1 MNKVSSGSPTWWMA
15 WGLWAVLWGAVLSGA
30 GACRAQQPSP
40 RSQLRR
46 QPLPSPAARVTS
58 ASLDAARDLAARA
71 ERCHGPVRARA
82 LERAAAAY
90 DRCAAGLA
98 GALSAEAAWAAAE
111 LWRRHGSLL
120 LAEQSYLRAAQR
132 DRRRYGQRGLLGAAD
147 MQRRQHRRG
156 AAAKT
161 YKDAERVDPASGGAQ
176 RARLWVARMLLADEK
191 LAQAIVCF
199 QSALECAS
207 TPRQSIEAADY
218 LAKAWI
224 RSGDLDR
231 ARRVLDH
238 VDRMMHAHR
247 GEAAQDLERL
257 RAASRR
263 MSARKALQRALD
275 LRHRRGADAVR
286 LDEHRR
292 RHDKRDAW
300 IRLNC

>member
-1 MNKVSSGSPTWWMA
+1 MDKVSSGSAGWWMA
-15 WGLWAVLWGAVLSGA
+15 WGLCAVLWGAS
-30 GACRAQQPSP
+30 ACAAQQPSP
-40 RSQLRR
+40 RSRPR
-46 QPLPSPAARVTS
+46 PQPMPPPAARVTP
-58 ASLDAARDLAARA
+58 ACLDAARALAARV
-71 ERCHGPVRARA
+71 ERCHGPARAQA

-98 GALSAEAAWAAAE
+98 GAISAEAAWTAAE

-147 MQRRQHRRG
+147 MQRRQHRR
-156 AAAKT
+156 AAAAQT
-161 YKDAERVDPASGGAQ
+161 YKAAERADPATGGAQ
-176 RARLWVARMLLADEK
+176 RARLWVARMLLADDK
-191 LAQAIVCF
+191 VAQAIVRF

-224 RSGDLDR
+224 RSGDLDS
-231 ARRVLDH
+231 ARRVLEH
-238 VDRMMHAHR
+238 VDRLVHAR
-247 GEAAQDLERL
+247 QGEPAQDVERL

-275 LRHRRGADAVR
+275 VRHRRGADAVR

-292 RHDKRDAW
+292 RRDKRDAR
-300 IRLNC
+300 IRQY